1 MVPCFIS
8 APASLLGM
16 VKPVIIVHGG
26 AWGIPDRLVEAN
38 LNGVEESVKA
48 GWKALEAGGSALDA
62 VVAAVNVLEDDPSF
76 DAGIGSVLT
85 EDRTVEMDALIMD
98 GANLDAGAV
107 VGLRDVRYPIRL
119 ARKVME
125 ETPHVMM
132 TGEGASRV
140 ADEFKLERITQEEL
154 VTEEA
159 AQEFEEWSEKAVYG
173 DSFGQD
179 TVGAVALDSDGNIAV
194 ATSTGG
200 VTGKRVGRIGDVPLI
215 GSGGYAD
222 NKVGGVSTTGHGE
235 SIMKVNLAKLV
246 LTYMNTGMPVQEA
259 SEKALGYMRMRVSG
273 HGGLIALDADGNIG
287 HAFTTKRMVWA
298 SIRDGEMKKG
308 IESQG

>member
-1 MVPCFIS
+1 MVPSLIS
-8 APASLLGM
+8 GSASLLGM

-26 AWGIPDRLVEAN
+26 AWGIPDRLVDAN
-38 LNGVEESVKA
+38 LKGVEESVRA
-48 GWKALEAGGSALDA
+48 GWVILENAGSALDA
-62 VVAAVNVLEDDPSF
+62 VVAAVNVLEDNPSF

-107 VGLRDVRYPIRL
+107 AGLRDVRYPIRL
-119 ARKVME
+119 ARRVME

-132 TGEGASRV
+132 IGEGARRV
-140 ADEFKLERITQEEL
+140 AEEFGLERITQEEL

-159 AQEFEEWSEKAVYG
+159 RLEFEEWSEKAEFG
-173 DSFGQD
+173 DSFGHD
-179 TVGAVALDSDGNIAV
+179 TVGAVVLDGNGNIAA

-215 GSGGYAD
+215 GCGGYAD
-222 NKVGGVSTTGHGE
+222 NRVGGVSTTGHGE

-246 LTYMNTGMPVQEA
+246 LTYMETGMHVQEA
-259 SEKALGYMRMRVSG
+259 SDKALGYMRVRVNG
-273 HGGLIALDADGNIG
+273 PGGLIAIDADGNIG

-298 SIRDGEMKKG
+298 SIKDGKMETG
-308 IESQG
+308 I

>member
-1 MVPCFIS
+1 
-8 APASLLGM
+8 M

-48 GWKALEAGGSALDA
+48 GWKVLEAGGSALDA
-62 VVAAVNVLEDDPSF
+62 VVAAVNVLEDNPSF

-98 GANLDAGAV
+98 GSNLDAGAV
-107 VGLRDVRYPIRL
+107 AGLKDVRYPIRL

-132 TGEGASRV
+132 IGEGANRL
-140 ADEFKLERITQEEL
+140 ADEFGLERITQEEL

-159 AQEFEEWSEKAVYG
+159 RLEFEEWSEKAEYG
-173 DSFGQD
+173 DSFGHD
-179 TVGAVALDSDGNIAV
+179 TVGSVALDSDGNIAA

-200 VTGKRVGRIGDVPLI
+200 VTGKKVGRVGDVPLI

-222 NKVGGVSTTGHGE
+222 NRVGGVSTTGHGE
-235 SIMKVNLAKLV
+235 AIMRVNLAKLV
-246 LTYMNTGMPVQEA
+246 LTYMETGMHIQEA
-259 SEKALGYMRMRVSG
+259 SEKALGYMALRVNGS
-273 HGGLIALDADGNIG
+273 GGLIALDADGNMG

-298 SIRDGEMKKG
+298 SIKDGELETG
-308 IESQG
+308 I

>member
-1 MVPCFIS
+1 
-8 APASLLGM
+8 M

-38 LNGVEESVKA
+38 IKGVEESVKA
-48 GWKALEAGGSALDA
+48 GWKVLEAGGSALDA
-62 VVAAVNVLEDDPSF
+62 VVAAVNVLEDNSSF

-98 GANLDAGAV
+98 GSNLDAGAV
-107 VGLRDVRYPIRL
+107 AGLKDVRYPIRL

-132 TGEGASRV
+132 IGEGANRT
-140 ADEFKLERITQEEL
+140 ADEFGLERITQEEL

-159 AQEFEEWSEKAVYG
+159 RLEFEEWSEKAEYG
-173 DSFGQD
+173 DSFGHD
-179 TVGAVALDSDGNIAV
+179 TVGSVALDRDGNIAA

-200 VTGKRVGRIGDVPLI
+200 VTGKKVGRVGDVPLI

-222 NKVGGVSTTGHGE
+222 NRMGGVSTTGHGE
-235 SIMKVNLAKLV
+235 AIMRVNLAKLV
-246 LTYMNTGMPVQEA
+246 LTYMEMGMHIQEA
-259 SEKALGYMRMRVSG
+259 SEKALGYMALRVNGS
-273 HGGLIALDADGNIG
+273 GGLIALDADGNMG

-298 SIRDGEMKKG
+298 SIKDGELETG
-308 IESQG
+308 I

>member
-1 MVPCFIS
+1 
-8 APASLLGM
+8 M

-26 AWGIPDRLVEAN
+26 AWDIPDRLVEVN
-38 LNGVEESVKA
+38 LSGVEESVKA
-48 GWKALEAGGSALDA
+48 GWKVLEAGGSALDA

-98 GANLDAGAV
+98 GENLDAGAV
-107 VGLRDVRYPIRL
+107 AGLRDVRYPIRL

-132 TGEGASRV
+132 IGEGASRL
-140 ADEFKLERITQEEL
+140 ADEFGLERITQEEL
-154 VTEEA
+154 VTDEA
-159 AQEFEEWSEKAVYG
+159 VQEFEEWSEKAEFG
-173 DSFGQD
+173 DPFSHD
-179 TVGAVALDSDGNIAV
+179 TVGAVALDCDGNIAV

-222 NKVGGVSTTGHGE
+222 NRVGGVSTTGHGE

-246 LTYMNTGMPVQEA
+246 LTYMKTGMHIQVA
-259 SEKALGYMRMRVSG
+259 SEKALGYMRVRVNG

-298 SIRDGEMKKG
+298 LIKDGKMETG
-308 IESQG
+308 I

>member
-1 MVPCFIS
+1 
-8 APASLLGM
+8 M

-26 AWGIPDRLVEAN
+26 AWGIPDRLVDEN

-48 GWKALEAGGSALDA
+48 GWKVLEAGGSALDA
-62 VVAAVNVLEDDPSF
+62 VVAAVNVLEDNPSF

-85 EDRTVEMDALIMD
+85 EYRTVEMEALIMD
-98 GANLDAGAV
+98 GSTLDAGAV
-107 VGLRDVRYPIRL
+107 AGLKDVRYPIRL

-132 TGEGASRV
+132 IGEGANRL
-140 ADEFKLERITQEEL
+140 ADEFGLERITQEEL

-159 AQEFEEWSEKAVYG
+159 RLEFEEWSEKAEYG
-173 DSFGQD
+173 DSFGHD
-179 TVGAVALDSDGNIAV
+179 TVGSVALDRDGNIAA

-200 VTGKRVGRIGDVPLI
+200 VTGKKVGRVGDVPLI

-222 NKVGGVSTTGHGE
+222 NRVGGVSTTGHGE
-235 SIMKVNLAKLV
+235 SIMRVNLAKLV
-246 LTYMNTGMPVQEA
+246 LTYMEMGMHIQEA
-259 SEKALGYMRMRVSG
+259 SEKALGYMAVRVNG
-273 HGGLIALDADGNIG
+273 AGGLIALDADGNNG

-298 SIRDGEMKKG
+298 SIKDGELEKG
-308 IESQG
+308 I

>member
-1 MVPCFIS
+1 
-8 APASLLGM
+8 M

-26 AWGIPDRLVEAN
+26 AWGIPDRLVDAN
-38 LNGVEESVKA
+38 LSGVEESVKV

-98 GANLDAGAV
+98 GAKLDAGAV
-107 VGLRDVRYPIRL
+107 AGLRDVRYPIRL

-132 TGEGASRV
+132 IGEGASRV
-140 ADEFKLERITQEEL
+140 AAEFGLERITQEEL
-154 VTEEA
+154 VTDEA
-159 AQEFEEWSEKAVYG
+159 VQEFEELSEKSVFG
-173 DSFGQD
+173 DSFGHD
-179 TVGAVALDSDGNIAV
+179 TVGAVALDSEGNIAV

-222 NKVGGVSTTGHGE
+222 NQVGGVSTTGHGE

-246 LTYMNTGMPVQEA
+246 LTYMNTGMHVQEA
-259 SEKALGYMRMRVSG
+259 SEKALGYMRVRVNGS
-273 HGGLIALDADGNIG
+273 GGLIALDAEGNIG

-298 SIRDGEMKKG
+298 SIKDGKMETG
-308 IESQG
+308 I

>member
-1 MVPCFIS
+1 
-8 APASLLGM
+8 M

-38 LNGVEESVKA
+38 IKGVEESVKA
-48 GWKALEAGGSALDA
+48 GWKVLEAGGSALDA
-62 VVAAVNVLEDDPSF
+62 VVAAVNVMEDNSSF

-98 GANLDAGAV
+98 GSNLDAGAV
-107 VGLRDVRYPIRL
+107 AGLKDVRYPIRL

-132 TGEGASRV
+132 IGEGANRL
-140 ADEFKLERITQEEL
+140 ADEFGLERITQEEL

-159 AQEFEEWSEKAVYG
+159 RLEFEEWSEKAEYG
-173 DSFGQD
+173 DSFGHD
-179 TVGAVALDSDGNIAV
+179 TVGSVALDSDGNIAA

-200 VTGKRVGRIGDVPLI
+200 VTGKKVGRVGDVPLI

-222 NKVGGVSTTGHGE
+222 NRVGGVSTTGHGE
-235 SIMKVNLAKLV
+235 AIMRVNLAKLV
-246 LTYMNTGMPVQEA
+246 LTYMETGVHIQEA
-259 SEKALGYMRMRVSG
+259 SEKALGYMALRVNGS
-273 HGGLIALDADGNIG
+273 GGLIALDADGNMG

-298 SIRDGEMKKG
+298 SIKDGELETG
-308 IESQG
+308 I

>member
-1 MVPCFIS
+1 
-8 APASLLGM
+8 M

-38 LNGVEESVKA
+38 IKGVEESVKA
-48 GWKALEAGGSALDA
+48 GWKVLEAGGSALDA
-62 VVAAVNVLEDDPSF
+62 VVAAVNVMEDNSNF

-98 GANLDAGAV
+98 GSNLDAGAV
-107 VGLRDVRYPIRL
+107 AGLKDVRYPIRL

-132 TGEGASRV
+132 IGEGANRL
-140 ADEFKLERITQEEL
+140 AEEFGLERITQEEL

-159 AQEFEEWSEKAVYG
+159 RLEFEEWSEKAEYG
-173 DSFGQD
+173 DSFSHD
-179 TVGAVALDSDGNIAV
+179 TVGSVALDSDGNIAA

-200 VTGKRVGRIGDVPLI
+200 VTGKKVGRVGDVPLI

-222 NKVGGVSTTGHGE
+222 NRVGGVSTTGHGE
-235 SIMKVNLAKLV
+235 AIMRVNLAKLV
-246 LTYMNTGMPVQEA
+246 LTYMEMGMHIQEA
-259 SEKALGYMRMRVSG
+259 SEKALGYMALRVKGS
-273 HGGLIALDADGNIG
+273 GGLIALDADGNMGID
-287 HAFTTKRMVWA
+287 FTTKRMVWA
-298 SIRDGEMKKG
+298 SIKDGELETG
-308 IESQG
+308 I

>member
-1 MVPCFIS
+1 
-8 APASLLGM
+8 M

-38 LNGVEESVKA
+38 IKGVEESVKA
-48 GWKALEAGGSALDA
+48 GWKVLEAGGSALDA
-62 VVAAVNVLEDDPSF
+62 VVAAVNVLEDNPSF

-98 GANLDAGAV
+98 GSNLDAGAV
-107 VGLRDVRYPIRL
+107 AGLKDVRYPIRL

-125 ETPHVMM
+125 ETPHVMII
-132 TGEGASRV
+132 GEGANRL
-140 ADEFKLERITQEEL
+140 ADEFGLERITQEEL

-159 AQEFEEWSEKAVYG
+159 RLEFEEWSEKAEYG
-173 DSFGQD
+173 DSFGHD
-179 TVGAVALDSDGNIAV
+179 TVGSVALDSDGNIAA

-200 VTGKRVGRIGDVPLI
+200 VTGKKVGRVGDVPLI

-222 NKVGGVSTTGHGE
+222 NRVGGVSTTGHGE
-235 SIMKVNLAKLV
+235 AIMRVNLAKLV
-246 LTYMNTGMPVQEA
+246 LTYMEMGMHIQEA
-259 SEKALGYMRMRVSG
+259 SEKALGYMALRVNGS
-273 HGGLIALDADGNIG
+273 GGLIALDADGNMG

-298 SIRDGEMKKG
+298 SIKDGELETG
-308 IESQG
+308 I

>member
-1 MVPCFIS
+1 
-8 APASLLGM
+8 M

-38 LNGVEESVKA
+38 LNGVKESVKA
-48 GWKALEAGGSALDA
+48 GWKVLETGGSALDA
-62 VVAAVNVLEDDPSF
+62 VVAAVNVLEDDPGF

-107 VGLRDVRYPIRL
+107 AGLRDIRYPIRL

-132 TGEGASRV
+132 IGEGASRV
-140 ADEFKLERITQEEL
+140 AEQFGLERITQEEL
-154 VTEEA
+154 VTDEA
-159 AQEFEEWSEKAVYG
+159 AREFEEWSKKSEFG
-173 DSFGQD
+173 DSFGHD
-179 TVGAVALDSDGNIAV
+179 TVGAVALDRDGNIAA

-222 NKVGGVSTTGHGE
+222 NRVGGVSTTGHGE

-246 LTYMNTGMPVQEA
+246 LTYMETGMNVQEA
-259 SEKALGYMRMRVSG
+259 SEKALGYMSVKVKG
-273 HGGLIALDADGNIG
+273 HGGLIAIDAEGNTG

-298 SIRDGEMKKG
+298 SIKDGKMETG
-308 IESQG
+308 I

>member
-1 MVPCFIS
+1 
-8 APASLLGM
+8 M

-26 AWGIPDRLVEAN
+26 AWGIPDRLVDAN

-48 GWKALEAGGSALDA
+48 GWKVLEAGGSALDA
-62 VVAAVNVLEDDPSF
+62 VVAAVNVLEDNPSF

-98 GANLDAGAV
+98 GSNLDAGAV
-107 VGLRDVRYPIRL
+107 AGLKDVRYPIRL

-132 TGEGASRV
+132 IGEGANRL
-140 ADEFKLERITQEEL
+140 ADEFGLERITQEEL

-159 AQEFEEWSEKAVYG
+159 RLEFEEWSEKAEYG
-173 DSFGQD
+173 DSFSHD
-179 TVGAVALDSDGNIAV
+179 TVGSVALDSDGNIAA

-200 VTGKRVGRIGDVPLI
+200 VTGKKVGRVGDVPLI

-222 NKVGGVSTTGHGE
+222 NRVGGVSTTGHGE
-235 SIMKVNLAKLV
+235 AIMRVNLAKLV
-246 LTYMNTGMPVQEA
+246 LTYMEMGMHIQEA
-259 SEKALGYMRMRVSG
+259 SEKALGYMALRANGS
-273 HGGLIALDADGNIG
+273 GGLIALDADVNMGY
-287 HAFTTKRMVWA
+287 AFTTKRMVWA
-298 SIRDGEMKKG
+298 SIKDGELETV
-308 IESQG
+308 I

>member
-1 MVPCFIS
+1 
-8 APASLLGM
+8 M

-48 GWKALEAGGSALDA
+48 GWKVLEAGGSALDA
-62 VVAAVNVLEDDPSF
+62 VVAAVNVLEDNSSF

-98 GANLDAGAV
+98 GSNLDAGAV
-107 VGLRDVRYPIRL
+107 AGLKDVRYPIRL

-132 TGEGASRV
+132 IGEGANRL
-140 ADEFKLERITQEEL
+140 ADEFGLERITQEEL

-159 AQEFEEWSEKAVYG
+159 RLEFEEWSEKAEYG
-173 DSFGQD
+173 DSFGHD
-179 TVGAVALDSDGNIAV
+179 TVGSVALDRDGNIAA

-200 VTGKRVGRIGDVPLI
+200 VTGKKVGRVGDVPLI

-222 NKVGGVSTTGHGE
+222 NRVGGVSTTGHGE
-235 SIMKVNLAKLV
+235 AIMRVNLAKLV
-246 LTYMNTGMPVQEA
+246 LTYMEMGMHIQEA
-259 SEKALGYMRMRVSG
+259 SDKALGYMALRVNGS
-273 HGGLIALDADGNIG
+273 GGLIALDADGNMG

-298 SIRDGEMKKG
+298 SIKDGELETG
-308 IESQG
+308 I

>member
-1 MVPCFIS
+1 
-8 APASLLGM
+8 M

-26 AWGIPDRLVEAN
+26 AWGIPDRLVDAN

-48 GWKALEAGGSALDA
+48 GWKVLEAGGSALDA
-62 VVAAVNVLEDDPSF
+62 VVAAVNVLEDNPSF

-98 GANLDAGAV
+98 GSNLDAGAV
-107 VGLRDVRYPIRL
+107 AGLKDVRYPIRL

-132 TGEGASRV
+132 IGEGANRI
-140 ADEFKLERITQEEL
+140 ADQFGLERITQEEL

-159 AQEFEEWSEKAVYG
+159 RLEFEEWSEKAEYG
-173 DSFGQD
+173 DSFGHD
-179 TVGAVALDSDGNIAV
+179 TVGSVALDSDGNIAA

-200 VTGKRVGRIGDVPLI
+200 VTGKKVGRVGDVPLI

-222 NKVGGVSTTGHGE
+222 NRVGGVSTTGHGE
-235 SIMKVNLAKLV
+235 AIMRVNLAKLV
-246 LTYMNTGMPVQEA
+246 LTYMEMGMHIQEA
-259 SEKALGYMRMRVSG
+259 SEKALGYMALRVNGS
-273 HGGLIALDADGNIG
+273 GGLIALDADGNMG

-298 SIRDGEMKKG
+298 SIKDGELETG
-308 IESQG
+308 I

>member
-1 MVPCFIS
+1 
-8 APASLLGM
+8 M

-26 AWGIPDRLVEAN
+26 AWGIPDRLVDAN

-48 GWKALEAGGSALDA
+48 GWKVLEAGGSALDA
-62 VVAAVNVLEDDPSF
+62 VVAAVNVLEDNPSF

-98 GANLDAGAV
+98 GSNLDAGAV
-107 VGLRDVRYPIRL
+107 AGLKDVRYPIRL

-125 ETPHVMM
+125 ETPHVMII
-132 TGEGASRV
+132 GEGANRL
-140 ADEFKLERITQEEL
+140 ADEFGLERITQEEL

-159 AQEFEEWSEKAVYG
+159 RLEFEEWSEKAEYG
-173 DSFGQD
+173 DSFGHD
-179 TVGAVALDSDGNIAV
+179 TVGSVALDSDGNIAA

-200 VTGKRVGRIGDVPLI
+200 VTGKKVGRVGDVPLI

-222 NKVGGVSTTGHGE
+222 NRMGGVSTTGHGE
-235 SIMKVNLAKLV
+235 AIMRVNLAKLV
-246 LTYMNTGMPVQEA
+246 LTYMEMGMHIQEA
-259 SEKALGYMRMRVSG
+259 SEKALGYMALRANGS
-273 HGGLIALDADGNIG
+273 GGLIALDADGNMG

-298 SIRDGEMKKG
+298 SIKDGELETG
-308 IESQG
+308 I

>member
-1 MVPCFIS
+1 
-8 APASLLGM
+8 M

-26 AWGIPDRLVEAN
+26 AWGIPDRLVDAN
-38 LNGVEESVKA
+38 IKGVKESVKA
-48 GWKALEAGGSALDA
+48 GWKVLEAGGSALDA
-62 VVAAVNVLEDDPSF
+62 VVAAVNVMEDNPSF

-98 GANLDAGAV
+98 GSNLDAGAV
-107 VGLRDVRYPIRL
+107 AGLKDVRYPIRL

-132 TGEGASRV
+132 IGEGANRL
-140 ADEFKLERITQEEL
+140 ADEFGLERITQEEL

-159 AQEFEEWSEKAVYG
+159 RLEFEEWSEKAKYG
-173 DSFGQD
+173 DSFGHD
-179 TVGAVALDSDGNIAV
+179 TVGSVALDSDGNIAA

-200 VTGKRVGRIGDVPLI
+200 VTGKKVGRVGDVPLI

-222 NKVGGVSTTGHGE
+222 NRVGGVSTTGHGE
-235 SIMKVNLAKLV
+235 AIMRVNLAKLV
-246 LTYMNTGMPVQEA
+246 LTYMEMGMHIQEA
-259 SEKALGYMRMRVSG
+259 SEKALGYMALRVNGS
-273 HGGLIALDADGNIG
+273 GGLIALDADGNMG

-298 SIRDGEMKKG
+298 SIKDGELETG
-308 IESQG
+308 I

>member
-1 MVPCFIS
+1 MVPSFIS
-8 APASLLGM
+8 VSVSLLGM
-16 VKPVIIVHGG
+16 VKQVIIVHGG

-38 LNGVEESVKA
+38 LKGVEESVRA
-48 GWKALEAGGSALDA
+48 GWKVLEAGGSALDA

-98 GANLDAGAV
+98 GAILDAGAV
-107 VGLRDVRYPIRL
+107 AGLRDVRYPIRL

-132 TGEGASRV
+132 IGEGASRL
-140 ADEFKLERITQEEL
+140 ADEFGLERITQEEL
-154 VTEEA
+154 VTDEA
-159 AQEFEEWSEKAVYG
+159 VQEFEEWSEKAEFG
-173 DSFGQD
+173 DPFSHD
-179 TVGAVALDSDGNIAV
+179 TVGAVALDCDGNIAV

-215 GSGGYAD
+215 GSGGYA
-222 NKVGGVSTTGHGE
+222 NNRVGGVSTTGHGE

-246 LTYMNTGMPVQEA
+246 LTYMETGTLVQEA
-259 SEKALGYMRMRVSG
+259 SEKALGYMRVRVNG

-298 SIRDGEMKKG
+298 SIKDGKIETG
-308 IESQG
+308 I

>member
-1 MVPCFIS
+1 
-8 APASLLGM
+8 M

-26 AWGIPDRLVEAN
+26 AWGIPDRLVDAN
-38 LNGVEESVKA
+38 IKGVKESVKA
-48 GWKALEAGGSALDA
+48 GWVILEEGGSALDA
-62 VVAAVNVLEDDPSF
+62 VVAAVNVLEDNSNF

-98 GANLDAGAV
+98 GSNLDAGAV
-107 VGLRDVRYPIRL
+107 AGLKDVRYPIRL

-132 TGEGASRV
+132 IGEGANRL
-140 ADEFKLERITQEEL
+140 ADEFGLERITQEEL

-159 AQEFEEWSEKAVYG
+159 RLEFEEWSEKAEYG
-173 DSFGQD
+173 DSFGHD
-179 TVGAVALDSDGNIAV
+179 TVGSVALDSDGNIAA

-200 VTGKRVGRIGDVPLI
+200 VTGKKVGRVGDVPLI

-222 NKVGGVSTTGHGE
+222 NRVGGVSTTGHGE
-235 SIMKVNLAKLV
+235 AIMRVNLAKLV
-246 LTYMNTGMPVQEA
+246 LTYMEMGMHIQEA
-259 SEKALGYMRMRVSG
+259 SEKALGYMALRVNGS
-273 HGGLIALDADGNIG
+273 GGLIALDADGNMG

-298 SIRDGEMKKG
+298 SIKDGELETG
-308 IESQG
+308 I